1 MQLAQLAARRDIDM
15 SSDIF
20 CRVSP
25 DADMSIY
32 SRKLAAW
39 QALNNI
45 FAKSIPMISYAGNT
59 KYSAWLSKV
68 HSQVFLFR
76 KL

>member
-1 MQLAQLAARRDIDM
+1 MQLAQLATRRDIDM
-15 SSDIF
+15 PSDIF
-20 CRVSP
+20 CGVSP

-32 SRKLAAW
+32 SGKLAAW

-59 KYSAWLSKV
+59 TYSAWLSKGIANY
-68 HSQVFLFR
+68 H
-76 KL
+76 